1 MKSGVSINSWEDVNK
16 ALKLKGE
23 CELTLDTLEAEMNMK
38 INDVKSNKTWI
49 DWAEIVNGG
58 FIEYKADNKAN
69 KKWGL

>member
-1 MKSGVSINSWEDVNK
+1 
-16 ALKLKGE
+16 
-23 CELTLDTLEAEMNMK
+23 MK

-69 KKWGL
+69 KKWGYN

>member
-1 MKSGVSINSWEDVNK
+1 MEANTYHDPIEPQSSFPGIPS
-16 ALKLKGE
+16 ALE
-23 CELTLDTLEAEMNMK
+23 VYISFNIRYT
-38 INDVKSNKTWI
+38 DVKSNKTWI